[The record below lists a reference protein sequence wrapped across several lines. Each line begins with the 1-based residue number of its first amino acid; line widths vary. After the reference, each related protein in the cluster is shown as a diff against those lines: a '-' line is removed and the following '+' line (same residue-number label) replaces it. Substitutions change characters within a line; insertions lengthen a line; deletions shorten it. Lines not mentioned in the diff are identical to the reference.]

1 MNPAGRVVTLGERQ
15 ALGQSCVGNWRKTS
29 GGGRGLT
36 EVSPGVLKSLG
47 LGVEG
52 GGGGG
57 GGYLPSTTGVGAVY
71 CFTFTCRN

>member
-1 MNPAGRVVTLGERQ
+1 MDGGRQVNPGGRVVTVGEKR
-15 ALGQSCVGNWRKTS
+15 ALGQSCVGNWRRTE

-52 GGGGG
+52 VEVIYHQPPG
-57 GGYLPSTTGVGAVY
+57 
-71 CFTFTCRN
+71 